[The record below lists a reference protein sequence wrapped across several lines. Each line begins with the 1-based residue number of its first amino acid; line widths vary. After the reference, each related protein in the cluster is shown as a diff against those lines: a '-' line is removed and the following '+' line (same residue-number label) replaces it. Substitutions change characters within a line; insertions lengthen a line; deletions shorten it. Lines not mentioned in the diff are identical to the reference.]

1 MFFARSD
8 WLLKLG
14 ISSAIHLRERRQ
26 THESFR
32 NWAVPDIRFASF
44 CIQASFCLS
53 EFIEEKFNFLFLKL
67 MQIELRR
74 TVMEQRLQRILSFDL
89 KTRKQWKEPFTSF
102 TEDRKSA
109 QDFGITCLMSWE
121 HNPTL
126 KCLENYQKMSH

>member
-8 WLLKLG
+8 WLLKLA

-53 EFIEEKFNFLFLKL
+53 EFIEEKFNFFVFEINANRVKKNPNGAKITENPL
-67 MQIELRR
+67 
-74 TVMEQRLQRILSFDL
+74 FDL

-109 QDFGITCLMSWE
+109 QD
-121 HNPTL
+121 
-126 KCLENYQKMSH
+126 LE